1 MHCSSLFAP
10 FLAYVVPSF
19 YPIFYCILCPVPCLR
34 LCLRKV
40 AQVSLSAAEHP
51 GHLIS
56 HTFPPHFAPFVPAL
70 LSSCLAF
77 FLLCKKENEAEVC
90 LCCTPFNLLCSA
102 PPLLVCMY
110 FCNLINTVSEV
121 RSWSPRRDPKLF
133 GCLLNLYK
141 FNQAPGKHT
150 RSRSPLPSPRHQT
163 RCALYPL
170 PPHSL
175 HAHFVMNALMPNH
188 WSHSLDSGSFT

>member
-1 MHCSSLFAP
+1 MHCCSLFAP

-19 YPIFYCILCPVPCLR
+19 YPIFCCILCSVPCLR

-56 HTFPPHFAPFVPAL
+56 HTSSAFCSLCACFAFQLP
-70 LSSCLAF
+70 C
-77 FLLCKKENEAEVC
+77 FLFCCKKENEAAVC

-133 GCLLNLYK
+133 GCLYSISTNSL
-141 FNQAPGKHT
+141 
-150 RSRSPLPSPRHQT
+150 RHQANT
-163 RCALYPL
+163 PVPDLPFPL
-170 PPHSL
+170 HGTSNGAPSTPSL
-175 HAHFVMNALMPNH
+175 LILCMPIL
-188 WSHSLDSGSFT
+188 S